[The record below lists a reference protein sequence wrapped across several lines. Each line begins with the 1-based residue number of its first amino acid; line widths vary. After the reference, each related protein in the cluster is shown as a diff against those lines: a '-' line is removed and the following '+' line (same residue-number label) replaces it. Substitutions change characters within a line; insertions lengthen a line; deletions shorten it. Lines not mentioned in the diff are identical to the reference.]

1 MFLKRLF
8 KPALALTLV
17 AFVFAGA
24 GFGQTRQHDVSVA
37 VGFDNASSFARAFA
51 RHCGDTPSAYRRR
64 SLARTI

>member
-1 MFLKRLF
+1 MPWRTYLLQARLLRAM
-8 KPALALTLV
+8 ALLAEPTPSVL
-17 AFVFAGA
+17 
-24 GFGQTRQHDVSVA
+24 DVSVA